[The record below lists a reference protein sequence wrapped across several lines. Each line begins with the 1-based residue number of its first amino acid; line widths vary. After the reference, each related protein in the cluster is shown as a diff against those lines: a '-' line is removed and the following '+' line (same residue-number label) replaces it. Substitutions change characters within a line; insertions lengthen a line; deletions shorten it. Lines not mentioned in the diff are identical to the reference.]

1 MGKLGDGIGR
11 LMGAP
16 LRMLLPKNR
25 WLRLLVIGIPI
36 LLLLALFAPV
46 LDLLGKGIDALVK
59 IFTPLLD
66 NPTGRLVLTNLLL
79 IAVIWIL
86 FRLLAGRIRRI
97 RSGLVLNNHQEA
109 VQAVLAGRDRRA
121 RELFTAVTKY
131 SGPLPDEYRWVRSDA
146 RLKLARLGIEQGD
159 ATAAMGWL
167 APIKEHDLPKELR
180 RSLLQLR
187 AEVYLQ
193 QGEVLPETLEQELH
207 TALKQF
213 PEDVR
218 LLALLRCLYRE
229 RGDLGAAAELQEKV
243 HKYASP
249 AARPGEFDR
258 LVRDLVDAGEKALA
272 KDDPVAAV
280 GFQKRAHKLDAE
292 HPDPICLLGKV
303 HRAKGQARK
312 AIQAW
317 GRSRSP
323 MGLQLIGELLDQN
336 PGIVDSRELLECCP
350 TQGGLLLVARELAR
364 VGEHDKAMRAAR
376 RAAREA
382 ELSPTVAVFL
392 AEVMALCGKQE
403 EAQQLGQEAVLRL
416 LAPEAGSVA

>member
-1 MGKLGDGIGR
+1 MGRLGDAVGR
-11 LMGAP
+11 MIGAP

-25 WLRLLVIGIPI
+25 LLRFLVIVIPI

-46 LDLLGKGIDALVK
+46 LDLLGKGVDALVK

-86 FRLLAGRIRRI
+86 FRMVVGKVQRV

-109 VQAVLAGRDRRA
+109 VQAVLAGRHRRA
-121 RELFTAVTKY
+121 RELFDAVSKY
-131 SGPLPDEYRWVRSDA
+131 TGPLPEEYRHVASDA
-146 RLKLARLGIEQGD
+146 RLKLARLALEHGD
-159 ATAAMGWL
+159 ATAAMGHL

-187 AEVYLQ
+187 TEVYLQ
-193 QGEVLPETLEQELH
+193 QGEVLPETLEQELRS
-207 TALKQF
+207 ALKQF

-218 LLALLRCLYRE
+218 LLALLRRIHKE
-229 RGDLGAAAELQEKV
+229 RGDLIAAAELQELV
-243 HKYASP
+243 HRHASP
-249 AARPGEFDR
+249 AQKLTERET
-258 LVRDLVDAGEKALA
+258 LVRDLVEAGDKALE
-272 KDDPVAAV
+272 DGDPDMALNLSR
-280 GFQKRAHKLDAE
+280 RAEKVDGQ
-292 HPDPICLLGKV
+292 HPDPLCLLGRV
-303 HRAKGQARK
+303 HRARGQARK

-323 MGLQLIGELLDQN
+323 KGLESIGELLDQN

-364 VGEHDKAMRAAR
+364 AGEHRKAMRAAR
-376 RAAREA
+376 RAAKETR
-382 ELSPTVAVFL
+382 LSPTVAVIL
-392 AEVMALCGKQE
+392 AEVMALCGEQD
-403 EAQQLGQEAVLRL
+403 EARQLGEEAVLRL
-416 LAPEAGSVA
+416 LAPEATS